1 MATNRSTPEWG
12 RAIFSDL
19 CVILRPG
26 GPDDV
31 SSFLKYALGLTRAHL
46 QLARLVQPV
55 QSNRR
60 AQISSPAP
68 CHCSE
73 LVEGRL
79 DFIYRNVPKL

>member
-1 MATNRSTPEWG
+1 MEGSLTRRPPPRRQLQERYGMATNRSTPEWG

-46 QLARLVQPV
+46 QLARLAQPV
-55 QSNRR
+55 QTNRR
-60 AQISSPAP
+60 ALI
-68 CHCSE
+68 
-73 LVEGRL
+73 
-79 DFIYRNVPKL
+79 